1 MKSDGSNRHHMAEDR
16 NRSNGSIYY
25 HHQTVLN
32 LYNSGIPSDIIALQ
46 MDISEEQVDKII
58 EHINKEEEKKKI
70 SVKQAL
76 DTPSMGSFY
85 LDAVFDLESAIK
97 DTQSRVWKALKVE
110 PDFNVSTEEAQKVLE
125 KFAKS
130 KVTLVILDIALVDST
145 RLSMTLP
152 VERFA
157 AIIQA
162 FTQEMSLMVTAY
174 GGYILKYVGNA
185 ILSFFPD
192 DKSADLHLSCINA
205 VNCAQSMI
213 KIMQQGINPILNQ
226 YDYPEMSVRIGIDVG
241 ENAVVQYGWTT
252 HIYKLD
258 NKKQILKRN
267 PRLDILGYTISIA
280 AKMSALA
287 KPNRIVIG
295 QSVFD
300 ILDDKQKSV
309 FEALPIRSDV
319 WSYVS
324 SNTGIAYRIYG
335 SMTEEEKRTAIY

>member
-16 NRSNGSIYY
+16 DRSNGSIYY

-46 MDISEEQVDKII
+46 MDISQEQVDKII

-213 KIMQQGINPILNQ
+213 RIMQQGINPILNQ

-252 HIYKLD
+252 DIYKLD
-258 NKKQILKRN
+258 NQKQVLKKT

-295 QSVFD
+295 QSVYE
-300 ILDDKQKSV
+300 ILDDKQKSA

-324 SNTGIAYRIYG
+324 SNTGGAYRIY
-335 SMTEEEKRTAIY
+335 ENINE